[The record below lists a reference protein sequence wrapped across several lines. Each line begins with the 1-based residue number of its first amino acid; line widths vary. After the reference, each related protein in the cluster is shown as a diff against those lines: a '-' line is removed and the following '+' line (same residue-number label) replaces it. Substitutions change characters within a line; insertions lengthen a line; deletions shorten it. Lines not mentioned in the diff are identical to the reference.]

1 MAIGFYPRAGQLLMC
16 DFTGFV
22 APEMVKPR
30 PVVVVS
36 PRLPYRSEI
45 VAIVPISLTAP
56 IHGEP
61 FVVRL
66 SKNYHPLESDLLPCW
81 AKCDMLLNIS
91 RSRLDG
97 FKVGRRKWETP
108 QISGEDL
115 KAVRHGVIHGLG
127 MGTLIKAN
135 S

>member
-1 MAIGFYPRAGQLLMC
+1 MAISFYPRAGQVLIC
-16 DFTGFV
+16 DFSGFV

-30 PVVVVS
+30 PIVVVS

-45 VAIVPISLTAP
+45 VTVVPISLTAP
-56 IHGEP
+56 IHREP
-61 FVVRL
+61 YVVRL
-66 SKNYHPLESDLLPCW
+66 SRNYQPLEAIDLPCW

-108 QISGEDL
+108 HMSGEDL
-115 KAVRHGVIHGLG
+115 KAVRAGVLHALG
-127 MGTLIKAN
+127 MGSLIKGAE
-135 S
+135 